1 MRKNFGFTLI
11 ELLVVMAILAIL
23 ASVGFGQYTNSQ
35 IKARDSQRKSDL
47 SNIARALEM
56 YYNDNQSYP
65 TASNGM
71 IVVDQGTGPT
81 EVNWG
86 TEFFATFGSTDV
98 VYMKRLPKESTSE
111 TPYCYSSNE
120 GRDFYLFS
128 TLENENDPSYDGAY
142 TCNGVQ
148 EYHYFINSSNA
159 EPAPTVSP

>member
-1 MRKNFGFTLI
+1 MKKNLGFTLV

-23 ASVGFGQYTNSQ
+23 ATVGFGQYTNSQ
-35 IKARDSQRKSDL
+35 IKARDAQRKSDL

-71 IVVDQGTGPT
+71 IVVDQGSGDT
-81 EVNWG
+81 ELNWG

-98 VYMKRLPKESTSE
+98 VYMKRLPEESNSDIS
-111 TPYCYSSNE
+111 YCYSSNE

-128 TLENENDPSYDGAY
+128 TLENENDLNYGGPYD
-142 TCNGVQ
+142 CNSVG
-148 EYHYFINSSNA
+148 EYHYSINSSNA
-159 EPAPTVSP
+159 SPAPTVSP